1 MLTGFIKFSAAG
13 LYLLQFSC
21 HIATLVPSWREPGNK
36 AATLLQSFK
45 ASKFRELCSQTAPLE
60 HCINIKIY
68 HGMDTVVV

>member
-1 MLTGFIKFSAAG
+1 MTATIHRVDT
-13 LYLLQFSC
+13 LLALFPGSP
-21 HIATLVPSWREPGNK
+21 TLVPSWGEPGNK

-45 ASKFRELCSQTAPLE
+45 ASKSKELCSQTALLK